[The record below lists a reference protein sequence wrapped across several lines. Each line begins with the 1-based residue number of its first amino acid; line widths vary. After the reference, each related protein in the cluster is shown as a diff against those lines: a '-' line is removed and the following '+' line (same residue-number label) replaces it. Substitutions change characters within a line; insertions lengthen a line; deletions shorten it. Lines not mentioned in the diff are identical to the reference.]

1 MDPLFGH
8 QATRRPSARPV
19 DDSVDVSGA
28 IQRLLASSSS
38 FKVAELVAA
47 TGLTRQGLHRHLQR
61 SVEAGALRRLGE
73 GRGTRYEAAEEAIP
87 ATPPILDLP
96 ESVGFHRVDP
106 IEGPEANQPVA
117 EAIGADLAR
126 WIQRHVPSCAPGL
139 LERIEHVVFQLAKN
153 AIEHSGSVDVQ
164 TRAWL
169 SGERIDVQVEDRG
182 VGALERLRAGLGLH
196 DYFHAVQE
204 LSKGM
209 VTTGESATAG
219 RGLFFVPKL
228 GLRFELSSNGLSW
241 VVCNELDDQTVREKS
256 CGAGTRVRV
265 GFDATSSLKLGQV
278 LGRFVSGSQ
287 GDTTRC
293 AVRLFEHGA
302 EFFTRGQAARLTA
315 GLERFRVVELDFKSV
330 EAVGQ
335 AFVDAVFRDWATAH
349 PEVELRTSNMSA
361 TVQFMVHRGLAAAVD
376 SRSAVA
382 LPKPGNLAD

>member
-1 MDPLFGH
+1 M
-8 QATRRPSARPV
+8 T
-19 DDSVDVSGA
+19 
-28 IQRLLASSSS
+28 RLLASSSS
-38 FKVAELVAA
+38 FKVAELAAA

-61 SVEAGALRRLGE
+61 SVEAGVLRRVGE

-87 ATPPILDLP
+87 VTPPILDLP
-96 ESVGFHRVDP
+96 ESAGFDRVDP
-106 IEGPEANQPVA
+106 VEGPESKEHVA

-126 WIQRHVPSCAPGL
+126 WIQRRVPSCAPGL
-139 LERIEHVVFQLAKN
+139 LERVEYVVLRLARN

-169 SGERIDVQVEDRG
+169 TGERIEVQVEDRG

-209 VTTGESATAG
+209 ATTKDSATAG
-219 RGLFFVPKL
+219 RGLFFAPKL
-228 GLRFELSSNGLSW
+228 GSRFELNSNGLSW
-241 VVCNELDDQTVREKS
+241 IVCNELDDQTVREKA
-256 CGAGTRVRV
+256 CGAGTQVRV
-265 GFDATSSLKLGQV
+265 SFDATSSLDLGQV
-278 LGRFVSGSQ
+278 LGRFGSGAH
-287 GDTTRC
+287 GHATRC

-302 EFFTRGQAARLTA
+302 EFFTRGQAERLTA

-349 PEVELRTSNMSA
+349 PEVQLRTSNMPA
-361 TVQFMVHRGLAAAVD
+361 TVQFMVHRGLAADAE
-376 SRSAVA
+376 SPTASAV
-382 LPKPGNLAD
+382 PKPGNSAL